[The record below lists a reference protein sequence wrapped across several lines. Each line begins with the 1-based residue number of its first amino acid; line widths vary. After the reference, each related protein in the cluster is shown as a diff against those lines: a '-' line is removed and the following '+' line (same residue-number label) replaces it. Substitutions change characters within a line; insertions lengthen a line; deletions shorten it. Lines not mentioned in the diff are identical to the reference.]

1 MTDLGLIV
9 MDEAEEEVLEEM
21 RMALEDNFPV
31 EVRRAAQ
38 VKMAG
43 NEFDAKRQQHSAPL
57 VLQRILNLGDRNA
70 EKLVAVTTRDLFIP
84 MLSFVYGQ
92 AQLSGRA
99 AVVSTARLSQQFYG
113 LPANDVLLH
122 ARARKEVVH
131 ETGHLYGLVHCA
143 DTQCAMS
150 LSTNV
155 RQIDLKHDS
164 LCAACRAQVWE
175 GHI

>member
-1 MTDLGLIV
+1 MTRLGLIV
-9 MDEAEEEVLEEM
+9 MDDVEEEVLDEM

-31 EVRRAAQ
+31 EVWRAAQ

-43 NEFDAKRQQHSAPL
+43 NEFDQKRKQHSAPL
-57 VLQRILNLGDRNA
+57 VLHRIINFGDRTA
-70 EKLVAVTTRDLFIP
+70 DKLLAITTHDLFIP

-92 AQLSGRA
+92 AQLGGRA
-99 AVVSTARLSQQFYG
+99 AVVSTARLRQQFYG
-113 LPANDVLLH
+113 LPANEVLLQ
-122 ARARKEVVH
+122 ARARKEAVH
-131 ETGHLYGLVHCA
+131 ETGHLYGLVHCPN
-143 DTQCAMS
+143 TQCAMS